1 MQLIL
6 KIGLVLGTFLAIN
19 VFYLLQTDT
28 DELDGIPVLKDVV
41 EFVRQVTDGFIRS
54 ADEKHESRA
63 SKQSN
68 QETRSSVNKDG
79 ANDKTTHGYQ
89 EQKDDEALR
98 DKRVVKES
106 KHEEDTTNK
115 NIKET

>member
-6 KIGLVLGTFLAIN
+6 KIGLVLGIFLAIN

-28 DELDGIPVLKDVV
+28 NELDGIPILKDVV
-41 EFVRQVTDGFIRS
+41 AFVHQVTDGFIRS

-68 QETRSSVNKDG
+68 QETSVNKDG

-106 KHEEDTTNK
+106 KYEEDTTNK

>member
-1 MQLIL
+1 MQLVL
-6 KIGLVLGTFLAIN
+6 KTGLVLGIFLAIN
-19 VFYLLQTDT
+19 VFHLLQTDT

-79 ANDKTTHGYQ
+79 ANDKTTHEYQ

-98 DKRVVKES
+98 DEKVVKQS
-106 KHEEDTTNK
+106 KHEEDTRNK